1 MSIVDVAFAEGD
13 FVVRDGDFVLVL
25 DNEAVIQAADLS
37 LLLQLGLNQYSASA
51 GWDWMRWLK
60 ASVTD
65 SDLDLMASQI
75 KEVVEGVSD
84 VIRADVRIAERTD
97 DDLSF
102 DIDITTRYGTASLLY
117 AIGGALVHR

>member
-37 LLLQLGLNQYSASA
+37 LLLQLGLNQYSDSA

-65 SDLDLMASQI
+65 LDLMVSQI
-75 KEVVEGVSD
+75 KSVVEGVSD